1 VRNLRNYGASCDG
14 SISPSPRCAACSYAR
29 RKPQDFVADRRPD
42 AGYVTI
48 LAEATIEAGASVARH
63 THPGIESAYVLE
75 GNIEVPIQGQPTRMV
90 KAGEGF
96 QIPPDTPH
104 GGGKPIEAKARL
116 LVTYVVEKGKPL
128 ASPA

>member
-1 VRNLRNYGASCDG
+1 
-14 SISPSPRCAACSYAR
+14 
-29 RKPQDFVADRRPD
+29 
-42 AGYVTI
+42 
-48 LAEATIEAGASVARH
+48 
-63 THPGIESAYVLE
+63 
-75 GNIEVPIQGQPTRMV
+75 MV